1 MLDRQERIKVHF
13 YHVYGLIYHIKLQ
26 VLSVELLKIKMN
38 GNIVFDFSNTE
49 ENWLNT
55 KSIVSVKLDI
65 LYGTFLMSS

>member
-1 MLDRQERIKVHF
+1 M
-13 YHVYGLIYHIKLQ
+13 KLQ
-26 VLSVELLKIKMN
+26 VLSVELLKIKIN